1 MSTTFSSRHRKRSK
15 LKAEIN
21 VVPYIDVMLVLLI
34 IFMATAPLLN
44 LGVDVE
50 LPDSNAKALS
60 TEKKPVIVSVDVNGD
75 YKIKI
80 GDEASV
86 SVNAS
91 TLTAR
96 VEQLTQTNKDL
107 TVFVAGDNDVS
118 YSKVYE
124 VMVLLQQAKIARVG
138 MMSKPEKS
146 R

>member
-1 MSTTFSSRHRKRSK
+1 MSTAFSTRHRKRHK

-44 LGVDVE
+44 LGVDVD
-50 LPDSNAKALS
+50 LPDSDAKAIS
-60 TEKKPVIVSVDVNGD
+60 TEKKPIIVSVDVNGD

-80 GDEASV
+80 GDNPSEP
-86 SVNAS
+86 VNAA

-96 VEQLTQTNKDL
+96 IEQLTATNKDL
-107 TVFVAGDNDVS
+107 TVFVAGDNDAS
-118 YSKVYE
+118 YSIVYDA
-124 VMVLLQQAKIARVG
+124 MVLLQQAKVGRVG